1 MVILVYVVLCCIS
14 FSRVFNEIVNK
25 VKEIYT
31 ESSVKIETFRTSKSF
46 WKTLKHFFFFTRPVT
61 ISVEIMIE
69 VEAHVTL
76 EVKHQKSLIEIKEC

>member
-25 VKEIYT
+25 VKEIYI
-31 ESSVKIETFRTSKSF
+31 ESSVKIETFKTSKSF
-46 WKTLKHFFFFTRPVT
+46 WKTLKHFFFHMT